1 MISAFFYHAE
11 VSDTFVSMFFFLS
24 IHLCQIFFLDFL
36 TLFYCFLCERYV
48 FNIYMDTCFYLKFL
62 QDLSISDQLK
72 RDTFFYTI
80 MKLYD
85 LFFQKLDNI
94 FYNIEKKNFCDE
106 NMWLM

>member
-1 MISAFFYHAE
+1 
-11 VSDTFVSMFFFLS
+11 
-24 IHLCQIFFLDFL
+24 
-36 TLFYCFLCERYV
+36 
-48 FNIYMDTCFYLKFL
+48 MDTCFYLKFL

-85 LFFQKLDNI
+85 LHFQKLDNI

-106 NMWLM
+106 NM